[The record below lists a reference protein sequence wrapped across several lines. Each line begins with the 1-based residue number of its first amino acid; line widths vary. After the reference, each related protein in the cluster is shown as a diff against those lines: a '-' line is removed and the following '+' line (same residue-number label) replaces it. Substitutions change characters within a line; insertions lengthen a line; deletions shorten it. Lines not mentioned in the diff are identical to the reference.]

1 MQCKFGRVTFENVL
15 KVAEGS
21 TLSALA
27 PAFAIALRTTNVA
40 ITNKAVEVCPLS
52 LTLSLALSFSRT
64 LPFSLELTHTLSHSC
79 SLSNSLFLFPVYQR
93 RHHQQ
98 GCRGVSSHS
107 SLSHTLS
114 PTHTRSLSG
123 PVTSPSPTRPSRCV
137 LSLSLT
143 HTNTLTHTQ
152 TLTLS
157 HTLSLSLR
165 TSNVAIT
172 NQAVE
177 FPLPSPKPYQCQQGL
192 NPNPETRANA
202 D

>member
-1 MQCKFGRVTFENVL
+1 VQIWSRNLRKCP
-15 KVAEGS
+15 EGGGGEHPERAGARLRDRATHHQRRHHQQGCRGLPS
-21 TLSALA
+21 LTHTLS
-27 PAFAIALRTTNVA
+27 RS
-40 ITNKAVEVCPLS
+40 LS
-52 LTLSLALSFSRT
+52 LSRT

-143 HTNTLTHTQ
+143 HTNTHTHTLP
-152 TLTLS
+152 LTLS